1 MQSCDDGTRMH
12 VRICVTTGKKK
23 SHTRISYHSHL
34 VQTLN
39 KWSSKIQAVAP
50 SVLLPSNRNAFSR
63 TSQHIK
69 SAPQLID
76 ETLADHSKVLA
87 RTRIYRGKGNRLG
100 ANTTNE
106 DEIRENGDAEV
117 FDDTDFYH
125 QLLRDIIDTRGNG
138 TGGNDDWVAVQK
150 EKKAKKKVDTKASKG
165 RKLRFVKHRWSRF
178 MADTVVRYEVHEKIQ
193 NFMVPVPMEGS
204 WHEEQIDE
212 LFASLLGKGFQ
223 SAMAEEEGEEEE
235 TSPLQLDGF
244 RVFG

>member
-1 MQSCDDGTRMH
+1 M
-12 VRICVTTGKKK
+12 
-23 SHTRISYHSHL
+23 
-34 VQTLN
+34 QTLN

-63 TSQHIK
+63 TTWHIK

-87 RTRIYRGKGNRLG
+87 RTRIYRGKGSRLG
-100 ANTTNE
+100 VNPADE
-106 DEIRENGDAEV
+106 DRTQEREDVEV

-125 QLLRDIIDTRGNG
+125 QLLRDIIDARGNG
-138 TGGNDDWVAVQK
+138 TGGTDDWMAVQK

-165 RKLRFVKHRWSRF
+165 RKLRWVTWNRSCFL
-178 MADTVVRYEVHEKIQ
+178 ADGIPSYEVHEKVQ
-193 NFMVPVPMEGS
+193 NFMVPVPMQGS

-212 LFASLLGKGFQ
+212 LFASLLGKGFED
-223 SAMAEEEGEEEE
+223 AMQEVGEIADE
-235 TSPLQLDGF
+235 SLQEQANAALPDVTF